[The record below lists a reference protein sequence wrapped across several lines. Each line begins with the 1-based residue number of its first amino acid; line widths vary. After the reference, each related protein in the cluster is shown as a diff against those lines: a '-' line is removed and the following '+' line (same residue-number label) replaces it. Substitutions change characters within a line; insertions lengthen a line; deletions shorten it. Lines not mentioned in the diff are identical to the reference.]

1 MRAPAPG
8 DDDTVRMPAGG
19 ASHVAGPKPGNKK
32 LWLFGGIA
40 AIVLIAIGAG
50 IFAFTGGPP
59 AVQIDTESEAQIDA
73 LQPCGIKVSYFAP
86 DHDIVVIDFPSLTLQ
101 GLTLNRVAALVEKA
115 KLPRD
120 RVLTDVQLSQA
131 IAASN
136 DTVESYYYGHD
147 YKAADLQKFFSL
159 ADQEGIKLNPHEIW
173 LKNLLKQLGW
183 LTPGANGAIITL
195 PAAGG
200 PISEEMRAVILH
212 HEISHGA
219 FYTIPAYADYAR
231 KFWYSLTQ
239 ADRDAFTNFLGG
251 EGYDTADTTLM
262 LNETQA
268 YLIFTRDP
276 HFFNGSVV
284 NMNQA
289 QVDTLREGFIANMP
303 NFWLQPM
310 ANAALPI
317 APTQAACAS

>member
-19 ASHVAGPKPGNKK
+19 KTPIAGAKRGNNK

-40 AIVLIAIGAG
+40 VAALIVIGGG
-50 IFAFTGGPP
+50 IFALMGGPP
-59 AVQIDTESEAQIDA
+59 AVPIDTETEAQIDA
-73 LQPCGIKVSYFAP
+73 VQPCDIKVSYFAP

-120 RVLTDVQLSQA
+120 RVLNDAQLNQA
-131 IAASN
+131 IFDCG
-136 DTVESYYYGHD
+136 DTIESYYYGHD

-173 LKNLLKQLGW
+173 LKHLLKQLGW

-239 ADRDAFTNFLGG
+239 TDRDAFTNFLGS

-303 NFWLQPM
+303 NIWLQPM

-317 APTQAACAS
+317 GAAQAACAG